1 MREIIFR
8 GKRIENNEWVYG
20 DLIQLGQSAD
30 YWYIMPIGV
39 SGEMYEDEPYPFRE
53 NDVMCRCALSKVN
66 PDTLGQYTGLKDKNG
81 KMIFEGDLCYYF
93 DSNCDEDDG
102 GLKVVYE
109 YGGYWLKGDGFAIS
123 FCQINTNTDVEV
135 IGNIHDNPELL
146 MHKVCR

>member
-8 GKRIENNEWVYG
+8 GKTKDGKWVYG
-20 DLIQLGQSAD
+20 DLVTMQNICIANT
-30 YWYIMPIGV
+30 WHEVIRV
-39 SGEMYEDEPYPFRE
+39 KDET
-53 NDVMCRCALSKVN
+53 V
-66 PDTLGQYTGLKDKNG
+66 GQYTGQEDKNG
-81 KMIFEGDLCYYF
+81 KKIFDGDLCYYF

-146 MHKVCR
+146 HA